1 MKRTQFG
8 GVCFWFYWVDVF
20 EMSDGLLPSSVKLYM
35 ICIARG
41 DGFKECLLIF
51 VSAKFGE
58 VIRFD
63 DISNWVETC

>member
-1 MKRTQFG
+1 
-8 GVCFWFYWVDVF
+8 
-20 EMSDGLLPSSVKLYM
+20 MSDGLLPSSVKLYM

-63 DISNWVETC
+63 NISNWVETC